1 MITITV
7 RIHKKGGD
15 ILVAACDG
23 ELLGNVLREGELKLE
38 VSPSFYEGE
47 DASEELLLNRL
58 NNSTMANLVGERTV
72 GLAVKHK
79 FIDEDCILYIGG
91 VPHAQLVKM

>member
-7 RIHKKGGD
+7 RIHRVGGD
-15 ILVAACDG
+15 ILVAACDR

-38 VSPSFYEGE
+38 VRPAFYEGE

-58 NNSTMANLVGERTV
+58 NNATMANLVGEKTV
-72 GLAVKHK
+72 GLAIKHK
-79 FIDEDCILYIGG
+79 FIDEDRILYIGG